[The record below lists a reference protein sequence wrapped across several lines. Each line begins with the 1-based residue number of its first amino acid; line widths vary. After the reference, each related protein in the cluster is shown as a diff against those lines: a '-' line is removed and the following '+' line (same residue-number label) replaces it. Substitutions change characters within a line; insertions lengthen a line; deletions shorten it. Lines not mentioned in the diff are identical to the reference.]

1 MLEELEGK
9 LQITPDHTIYV
20 GDGSSDLYVMHH
32 VNSRAGHTIAVS
44 ESKSIGRIAK
54 RTVLSASA
62 LGVLMPILED
72 ILKWNAVQIRE
83 LFASQGLG
91 LQDWDKIRTDWL
103 TFHRAPIRVVPN
115 DQAALG
121 S

>member
-1 MLEELEGK
+1 M
-9 LQITPDHTIYV
+9 
-20 GDGSSDLYVMHH
+20 
-32 VNSRAGHTIAVS
+32 S
-44 ESKSIGRIAK
+44 ETKSIGRIAR

-72 ILKWNAVQIRE
+72 ILKWSADQIRE

-103 TFHRAPIRVVPN
+103 TFHKAPIRIPPN
-115 DQAALG
+115 DQAALV